1 MVWATRWNCRV
12 AEAAQA
18 SGPSTSALD
27 PPKVPPHSPPPLPPL
42 PRPRQGLQ
50 RQLMLSF
57 TLFTLGVSALLGLFA
72 MAFVYSVEDR
82 FIAATLS
89 RAATE
94 MELRHRAS
102 GVWPTPPQAFMHR
115 HDAAAS
121 LPADLRL
128 AWQAE
133 PHRRE
138 FPGTQGRHY
147 HLHWL
152 GRPDGAPP
160 DPPVPDGRHALLVA
174 EVSGLLV
181 VRPLRSELL
190 VWWAAGSGGLTLAA
204 LGLAAWRARR
214 ISAPLVR
221 LADTIARSRPGDSS
235 TRFTPYALDNRDD
248 EVGLLARHLDALTA
262 RTQSF
267 IDRERVFTRD
277 VSHELR
283 TPLAVLGM
291 ASERLLGRR
300 DLAADVAAQ
309 LQQMRQVLWDLE
321 QTVNTLL
328 ALAREVRAPAV
339 SAGSASMADGLSAPM
354 SDDMAPGTAPVTLA
368 VLPLLERVVL
378 EQMSR
383 LQGKDIQ
390 LEIAVSPA
398 LRLDL
403 PPGVLHILLSNLV
416 GNAFSHCEPGPV
428 RLVADTQG
436 MQLQNRGKALPAGL
450 SERLGQPFQKG
461 AASAGFGLGLAIVHR
476 LAEHQGL
483 QLSLD
488 QADGNTR
495 VQLLWAA
502 KAWLATPTSSA
513 SA

>member
-1 MVWATRWNCRV
+1 MAWATPWKSRV
-12 AEAAQA
+12 AE
-18 SGPSTSALD
+18 
-27 PPKVPPHSPPPLPPL
+27 VPLPL
-42 PRPRQGLQ
+42 PRPPRGLQ

-57 TLFTLGVSALLGLFA
+57 TLFTLGVSAVLGLFA
-72 MAFVYSVEDR
+72 IAFVYSVEDR
-82 FIAATLS
+82 FIDAIVS
-89 RAATE
+89 RAAAE
-94 MELRHRAS
+94 MQLRHQAS
-102 GVWPTPPQAFMHR
+102 GTWSTPPQAFMQR

-121 LPADLRL
+121 LPEDLRP

-133 PHRRE
+133 PRRRE
-138 FPGTQGRHY
+138 FPGTNGRHY

-152 GRPDGAPP
+152 GRPQGAPP
-160 DPPVPDGRHALLVA
+160 DPPVPDARHPLLVA

-181 VRPLRSELL
+181 VRPLRRELL
-190 VWWAAGSGGLTLAA
+190 VWWAAGSGGLVLAA

-221 LADTIARSRPGDSS
+221 LADVIARSRPGDVATLSA
-235 TRFTPYALDNRDD
+235 PCAMDDRDD

-267 IDRERVFTRD
+267 IERERVFTRD

-291 ASERLLGRR
+291 ASERLLGRH
-300 DLAADVAAQ
+300 DLPPDATAQ
-309 LQQMRQVLWDLE
+309 LRQMRQVLWDLE

-328 ALAREVRAPAV
+328 ALAREAHAPAV
-339 SAGSASMADGLSAPM
+339 PAASAGEGA
-354 SDDMAPGTAPVTLA
+354 TAPSDEGAPATTPVTQA

-378 EQMSR
+378 EQMPR
-383 LQGKDIQ
+383 LEGKDIQ
-390 LEIAVSPA
+390 LEIDVSPA

-428 RLVADTQG
+428 RLAADTKG
-436 MQLQNRGKALPAGL
+436 LQLHNRSKALPAGL

-483 QLSLD
+483 ALSLSE
-488 QADGNTR
+488 ADGSTR
-495 VQLLWAA
+495 VQLLWAPR
-502 KAWLATPTSSA
+502 AWLAMPAVPART
-513 SA
+513 